1 MIAVDN
7 KIVDNV
13 FSDEEI
19 AIIYEHVKNTP
30 EDKRFYQEAFAHTA
44 YFSWLPD
51 QIVDK
56 IVSVVNNNSEKKL
69 VLKELSF
76 ARYENS
82 RGLNPLLFPHYDES
96 FKEQRVTFDIQ
107 LKASRPWAIVVE
119 DTPYTLSDNQG
130 LFFSGTHQV
139 HWREKMDFDNGEI
152 VDMIFCHFSEEDPET
167 TPAEHYQ
174 SMNKKVQHFRDQYYA
189 Q

>member
-1 MIAVDN
+1 MIAVEN
-7 KIVDNV
+7 KVIGDI

-19 AIIYEHVKNTP
+19 SIIYEHVANTP

-44 YFSWLPD
+44 YFSWLPE

-56 IVSVVNNNSEKKL
+56 IVSVVNKNSQKKL

-76 ARYENS
+76 ARYENT

-107 LKASRPWAIVVE
+107 LKASRPWAIVIE
-119 DTPYTLSDNQG
+119 DSPYTLSDNEA

-139 HWREKMDFDNGEI
+139 HWREKVEFCPGET

-167 TPAEHYQ
+167 TPDSHYEA
-174 SMNKKVQHFRDQYYA
+174 MNKKVEKFRNQYYA
-189 Q
+189 